1 MEAERDKQKIYV
13 QIVGDHGL
21 VWSVPDILKLRLE
34 HRLVGCMVGG
44 ITGFKN
50 QVSVGGLPLKLS
62 PEEVKLA
69 LAAGW
74 VQLHQT
80 CFCIPTGRTATQQ
93 QQQQQAATSKQAAA
107 SAAAV
112 AVAAGQGDS
121 NSKTDGITAADSIQP
136 STLQPVQWSFPHTQQ
151 QRLRMAV
158 FADLHSRGYF
168 LTSGS
173 KFGGDFL
180 AYPGDPNLYHAQFV
194 VRVLP
199 LGQVLNPVLFKGL
212 ARGVHA
218 ARKHLLLASVVCSS
232 GDGEGGD
239 GREEGRQQ
247 QQQQQESEMDCQDCG
262 KAGSSGGGANVVY
275 ITVAKE
281 DGFGAS
287 K

>member
-1 MEAERDKQKIYV
+1 V
-13 QIVGDHGL
+13 H
-21 VWSVPDILKLRLE
+21 WSFPR
-34 HRLVGCMVGG
+34 
-44 ITGFKN
+44 
-50 QVSVGGLPLKLS
+50 S
-62 PEEVKLA
+62 
-69 LAAGW
+69 
-74 VQLHQT
+74 
-80 CFCIPTGRTATQQ
+80 QQ
-93 QQQQQAATSKQAAA
+93 QQ
-107 SAAAV
+107 
-112 AVAAGQGDS
+112 
-121 NSKTDGITAADSIQP
+121 
-136 STLQPVQWSFPHTQQ
+136 
-151 QRLRMAV
+151 LRMAV

-218 ARKHLLLASVVCSS
+218 ARKHLLLASVARGSDSDSS
-232 GDGEGGD
+232 K
-239 GREEGRQQ
+239 QQ
-247 QQQQQESEMDCQDCG
+247 QQQIQQD
-262 KAGSSGGGANVVY
+262 GSARGAASNSGASGDNAAKVVY

>member
-1 MEAERDKQKIYV
+1 MQ
-13 QIVGDHGL
+13 
-21 VWSVPDILKLRLE
+21 LRLD
-34 HRLVGCMVGG
+34 
-44 ITGFKN
+44 
-50 QVSVGGLPLKLS
+50 
-62 PEEVKLA
+62 A
-69 LAAGW
+69 LAICGHNGDDTW
-74 VQLHQT
+74 EYQMLLLLT
-80 CFCIPTGRTATQQ
+80 LTALGFVMCSLLLD
-93 QQQQQAATSKQAAA
+93 AR
-107 SAAAV
+107 
-112 AVAAGQGDS
+112 AGQGDS
-121 NSKTDGITAADSIQP
+121 SSKTDSSSVAGSIQP
-136 STLQPVQWSFPHTQQ
+136 TTLQPVQWSFPHTQQ

-218 ARKHLLLASVVCSS
+218 ARKHLLLASVVYNS

-239 GREEGRQQ
+239 GCEEGRQQ
-247 QQQQQESEMDCQDCG
+247 QQQQAELDCQAYG

-275 ITVAKE
+275 VTVAKE
-281 DGFGAS
+281 DGFGAP